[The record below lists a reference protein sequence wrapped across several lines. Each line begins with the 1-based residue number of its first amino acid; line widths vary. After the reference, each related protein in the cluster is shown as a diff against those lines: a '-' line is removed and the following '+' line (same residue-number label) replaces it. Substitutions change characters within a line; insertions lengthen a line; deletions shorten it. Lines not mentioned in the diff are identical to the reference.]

1 MAVWEFGLETIP
13 FEAVVAGRK
22 TIEGRLNTG
31 KFAQFATGDIV
42 KIRKDYRD
50 KQGVIHDGQ
59 PDAARVKIVAIRNYA
74 NFADLVNTEGVQRV
88 SSVSATL
95 QETVDGYAKY
105 YPLED
110 QAKYGVL
117 AIEVA
122 VISADEV

>member
-22 TIEGRLNTG
+22 TIEGRLNMG

-74 NFADLVNTEGVQRV
+74 NFADLVNIEGVQRV
-88 SSVSATL
+88 SSVSATP

-105 YPLED
+105 YSLED

-122 VISADEV
+122 VISADGV